1 MENKL
6 TVQELLAF
14 RLLRKAVIAAGWT
27 GCGNPVA
34 EIIEFQD
41 REHLRPNCLILLQGA
56 EYCGELASSALTA
69 CLEASVA
76 GVLFGGE
83 PAAITDGIIAAA
95 DKKGIPIAMLPQKI
109 SLRVLASFFNL
120 AQELKC
126 EGSLESFIEGVNFEE
141 YYRHIE
147 QGLPAMLADLRSY
160 TTNAVALLGTSFE
173 IVAWDGEQGQ
183 SMPMFD
189 KWIRSIYNRDFHW
202 KNREVKADVIMPL
215 LQGSFTRQGREPAD
229 YFAAVL
235 SFKGME
241 YGYLLMLETQRKVS
255 RMDLLR
261 LRQTGLSCLQ
271 ELVRHKQRQEVED
284 KYKSQFVYDLL
295 YNNFDSTD
303 TLIQR
308 AAFWGWNFS
317 RAYRLFVIDACEG
330 RPASGKDE
338 DCLLPV
344 LSAVCSVLRLNYKA
358 AIACEL
364 MGKIV
369 VIFPDMT
376 AAERDRKST
385 VLDIASKIQ
394 QHVQAKMPEVC
405 LTIGVGRFYPA
416 AAELCRSYQEAKQAL
431 ELGRFVNN
439 GSFITFFED
448 LGAVRLLA
456 SVSWELMDD
465 YFKEYL
471 NTLVE
476 YDTKNGTSLLDT
488 LQVYFQQNADL
499 NQTAEKLFMHSNTLR
514 YRLKKIEEILDTDLQ
529 RFDNRLNLYLACKI
543 AKIREASL

>member
-1 MENKL
+1 MENQL

-14 RLLRKAVIAAGWT
+14 KLLRKAVIAAGSA

-34 EIIEFQD
+34 DIIEFQD
-41 REHLRPNCLILLQGA
+41 EGHLRPNCLVLIQGA
-56 EYCGELASSALTA
+56 EYCGERAFSVLTA
-69 CLEASVA
+69 CLEAAVA
-76 GVLFGGE
+76 GILFSGE
-83 PAAITDGIIAAA
+83 PAAVTDGIIAAA
-95 DKKGIPIAMLPQKI
+95 DKKGIPVAVLPEKI
-109 SLRVLASFFNL
+109 SLGVLASFFNL
-120 AQELKC
+120 ALELKR

-147 QGLPAMLADLRSY
+147 QGLPAMLAELYSY
-160 TTNAVALLGTSFE
+160 TTNPVALVSPSFE
-173 IVAWDGEQGQ
+173 LVAWDSGQEQ
-183 SMPMFD
+183 PMLD
-189 KWIRSIYNRDFHW
+189 KWIRSIYNKDFHR
-202 KNREVKADVIMPL
+202 KNRAMKADEIMPL
-215 LQGSFTRQGREPAD
+215 AQGSFTRQGGEPAD
-229 YFAAVL
+229 YFVATL
-235 SFKGME
+235 CFKGME
-241 YGYLLMLETQRKVS
+241 YGYVLIFETQRKVS

-271 ELVRHKQRQEVED
+271 ELVRHKQRQEMED

-295 YNNFDSTD
+295 YNNFESTD
-303 TLIQR
+303 TLVQR

-317 RAYRLFVIDACEG
+317 RAYQLFVMDACEG
-330 RPASGKDE
+330 RPAAGKDE

-344 LSAVCSVLRLNYKA
+344 LAAACSVLRLNYKA

-369 VIFPDMT
+369 VIFPDMAIT
-376 AAERDRKST
+376 EKDRKST
-385 VLDIASKIQ
+385 VLDIFSKIQ
-394 QHVQAKMPEVC
+394 QYVQVKMPEVC
-405 LTIGVGRFYPA
+405 LTIGVGRSYPA

-439 GSFITFFED
+439 GSLITFFED

-471 NTLVE
+471 NALVE
-476 YDTKNGTSLLDT
+476 YDTKNGASLLDT